1 MARSYNHFASQVK
14 ELLMD
19 KKTFETID
27 PILDEIAEVA
37 NELLQSVGAE
47 KLRSLLSKVNKTLGS
62 RYLVDLH
69 LNVTVLD
76 TEKERCLPVLQS
88 GLSGFDRDKPY
99 LASGDSTP
107 QRYIV
112 DGEMVIVPHDRCPR
126 CWEDW
131 DFKFQNP
138 SCSHCGISLGKEV
151 KLLLDTDVCPNC
163 EEGKVSV
170 SHPRC
175 KKCGYEVD
183 LSQVAWG

>member
-1 MARSYNHFASQVK
+1 MK
-14 ELLMD
+14 EQLMD

-37 NELLQSVGAE
+37 NELLESSGAE
-47 KLRSLLSKVNKTLGS
+47 KLRGLLSKVNKTLGS

-88 GLSGFDRDKPY
+88 GLAGFDRDKPY

-112 DGEMVIVPHDRCPR
+112 D
-126 CWEDW
+126 
-131 DFKFQNP
+131 
-138 SCSHCGISLGKEV
+138 
-151 KLLLDTDVCPNC
+151 
-163 EEGKVSV
+163 
-170 SHPRC
+170 
-175 KKCGYEVD
+175 
-183 LSQVAWG
+183 